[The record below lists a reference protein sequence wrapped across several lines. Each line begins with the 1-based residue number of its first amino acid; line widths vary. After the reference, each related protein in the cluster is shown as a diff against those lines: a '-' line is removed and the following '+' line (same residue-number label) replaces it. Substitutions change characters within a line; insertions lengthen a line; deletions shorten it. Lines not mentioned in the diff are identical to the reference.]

1 MTDKPLSGVIF
12 DFNGVLLWDNY
23 LHEEAW
29 RLFSSRLRGH
39 PLTMDEM
46 RLAVHGR
53 VNRDIFEYILNRP
66 ISDDELRPL
75 AEEKETLY
83 RQLAIETG
91 DAYQLSPGAAELL
104 DCLAAND
111 IPRAIA
117 TSSPEVNVTFFIE
130 RLDLLR
136 WFAPEHIIFD
146 RGLYPGKPAPGIY
159 LEAAA
164 ALGRPPAE
172 YLVVEDAISG
182 IQSAHDAG
190 IGAIVAVDPTGDH
203 DLLATLPG
211 VRRVIPNMTQFP
223 FDMIAGP
230 AAVEATPPAGGFG

>member
-1 MTDKPLSGVIF
+1 MTDKRYSGVIF

-164 ALGRPPAE
+164 ALEGRRRSISSSRTPSPASSQPMTRASAR
-172 YLVVEDAISG
+172 LSLSTRPGITTCWPRCPASG
-182 IQSAHDAG
+182 G
-190 IGAIVAVDPTGDH
+190 
-203 DLLATLPG
+203 
-211 VRRVIPNMTQFP
+211 
-223 FDMIAGP
+223 
-230 AAVEATPPAGGFG
+230 